1 MSKGNLPLFRWQP
14 SCKVLMFPLNRRIRK
29 VRHTAAMLIDR
40 QGEDAELYW
49 KQVAAANRKHFE
61 RIGLS
66 EEQARAEFEAFS
78 QAVHDEMI
86 RISLTKRDT
95 GGVA

>member
-1 MSKGNLPLFRWQP
+1 MKKNDLPLMQWQQP
-14 SCKVLMFPLNRRIRK
+14 CKVLMFPLHKRIGK
-29 VRHTAAMLIDR
+29 VRRTASLLLSKH
-40 QGEDAELYW
+40 GEDAELYW

-66 EEQARAEFEAFS
+66 DEQSRIEFEAFS
-78 QAVHDEMI
+78 QAVHSEMT
-86 RISLTKRDT
+86 RLSLTQRDT

>member
-1 MSKGNLPLFRWQP
+1 MKKNDLPLLRWHP
-14 SCKVLMFPLNRRIRK
+14 ESKVLIFPLNKRVRK
-29 VRHTAAMLIDR
+29 VRHTAVMLINR
-40 QGEDAELYW
+40 HGEDAELYW